1 MLMRIRV
8 LRTEINLTQAELA
21 ACAGVDCSTVNK
33 WESEAALP
41 KTRQL
46 PMLARIFGCTIDELF
61 LPSQ

>member
-8 LRTEINLTQAELA
+8 LRIKTNLTQAEVA
-21 ACAGVDCSTVNK
+21 ARAGVDCSTVNK

-46 PMLARIFGCTIDELF
+46 PMLARIFNCKIDELF
-61 LPSQ
+61 VSSQ

>member
-1 MLMRIRV
+1 MMMRIRI
-8 LRTEINLTQAELA
+8 LRTENNLTQAELA
-21 ACAGVDCSTVNK
+21 ARAGVDCSTVTK

-46 PMLARIFGCTIDELF
+46 PVLARIFGCKIDELF